1 MSCFLF
7 SLRFTA
13 PVHFGLSD
21 AAMSLYASEETFR
34 ADTLFS
40 ALCHTALHAEGEA
53 GVTRLC
59 EAVRRGELTLSDAMP
74 YCGDTFYLPKPFIH
88 APSSE
93 ELPARQRKTM
103 KKLRWL
109 PMHAFERFSVSVHGG
124 AAFVPETAEGFGVHE
139 DYTKAAVT
147 DGEDANPY
155 QVGVFRFFEDCGL
168 WFMLCCP
175 EEDGPYY
182 ETLLRLL
189 GMSGIGGKTS
199 AGYGSF
205 EIEDVIF
212 LDEPFD
218 DQTEWLHDALARESN
233 SYLLLTT
240 ALPETEDL
248 EAVLEGAYYQLTR
261 RGGFIQSETYTA
273 EPQKKDTQYFLAAGS
288 VLKRK
293 FSGGL
298 FNVGESG
305 KHPVYR
311 YSAPVLLGVSL

>member
-93 ELPARQRKTM
+93 ELPAKQRKTM

-124 AAFVPETAEGFGVHE
+124 AAFVPETAEGFGVR
-139 DYTKAAVT
+139 K
-147 DGEDANPY
+147 
-155 QVGVFRFFEDCGL
+155 
-168 WFMLCCP
+168 
-175 EEDGPYY
+175 
-182 ETLLRLL
+182 RLL
-189 GMSGIGGKTS
+189 
-199 AGYGSF
+199 
-205 EIEDVIF
+205 
-212 LDEPFD
+212 
-218 DQTEWLHDALARESN
+218 QTVR
-233 SYLLLTT
+233 T
-240 ALPETEDL
+240 
-248 EAVLEGAYYQLTR
+248 LTR
-261 RGGFIQSETYTA
+261 IRSACSGSLKIAACGSCCAARRRTA
-273 EPQKKDTQYFLAAGS
+273 PIMKRCS
-288 VLKRK
+288 VC
-293 FSGGL
+293 
-298 FNVGESG
+298 
-305 KHPVYR
+305 
-311 YSAPVLLGVSL
+311 SA

>member
-103 KKLRWL
+103 KSCAGSRCMPLSDFL
-109 PMHAFERFSVSVHGG
+109 CPY
-124 AAFVPETAEGFGVHE
+124 TAGPHLFQKQR
-139 DYTKAAVT
+139 KASACMRIT
-147 DGEDANPY
+147 
-155 QVGVFRFFEDCGL
+155 RK
-168 WFMLCCP
+168 
-175 EEDGPYY
+175 
-182 ETLLRLL
+182 RLL
-189 GMSGIGGKTS
+189 
-199 AGYGSF
+199 
-205 EIEDVIF
+205 
-212 LDEPFD
+212 
-218 DQTEWLHDALARESN
+218 QTVR
-233 SYLLLTT
+233 T
-240 ALPETEDL
+240 
-248 EAVLEGAYYQLTR
+248 LTR
-261 RGGFIQSETYTA
+261 IRSACSGSLKIAACGSCCAARRRTA
-273 EPQKKDTQYFLAAGS
+273 PIMKRCS
-288 VLKRK
+288 VC
-293 FSGGL
+293 
-298 FNVGESG
+298 
-305 KHPVYR
+305 
-311 YSAPVLLGVSL
+311 SA

>member
-74 YCGDTFYLPKPFIH
+74 YRDDTFYLPKPFIH

-109 PMHAFERFSVSVHGG
+109 PVHAFERFSVSVHGG
-124 AAFVPETAEGFGVHE
+124 AAFVPETADGFGVHE

-147 DGEDANPY
+147 DG
-155 QVGVFRFFEDCGL
+155 GR
-168 WFMLCCP
+168 
-175 EEDGPYY
+175 
-182 ETLLRLL
+182 
-189 GMSGIGGKTS
+189 
-199 AGYGSF
+199 
-205 EIEDVIF
+205 
-212 LDEPFD
+212 
-218 DQTEWLHDALARESN
+218 
-233 SYLLLTT
+233 
-240 ALPETEDL
+240 
-248 EAVLEGAYYQLTR
+248 
-261 RGGFIQSETYTA
+261 
-273 EPQKKDTQYFLAAGS
+273 
-288 VLKRK
+288 
-293 FSGGL
+293 
-298 FNVGESG
+298 
-305 KHPVYR
+305 
-311 YSAPVLLGVSL
+311 

>member
-93 ELPARQRKTM
+93 ELPAKQRKTM

-124 AAFVPETAEGFGVHE
+124 AAFVPETA
-139 DYTKAAVT
+139 
-147 DGEDANPY
+147 
-155 QVGVFRFFEDCGL
+155 
-168 WFMLCCP
+168 
-175 EEDGPYY
+175 
-182 ETLLRLL
+182 
-189 GMSGIGGKTS
+189 
-199 AGYGSF
+199 
-205 EIEDVIF
+205 
-212 LDEPFD
+212 
-218 DQTEWLHDALARESN
+218 
-233 SYLLLTT
+233 
-240 ALPETEDL
+240 
-248 EAVLEGAYYQLTR
+248 
-261 RGGFIQSETYTA
+261 
-273 EPQKKDTQYFLAAGS
+273 
-288 VLKRK
+288 
-293 FSGGL
+293 
-298 FNVGESG
+298 
-305 KHPVYR
+305 
-311 YSAPVLLGVSL
+311 

>member
-34 ADTLFS
+34 SDTLFS

-93 ELPARQRKTM
+93 ELPAKQRKTM

-212 LDEPFD
+212 LD
-218 DQTEWLHDALARESN
+218 
-233 SYLLLTT
+233 
-240 ALPETEDL
+240 
-248 EAVLEGAYYQLTR
+248 
-261 RGGFIQSETYTA
+261 
-273 EPQKKDTQYFLAAGS
+273 
-288 VLKRK
+288 
-293 FSGGL
+293 
-298 FNVGESG
+298 
-305 KHPVYR
+305 
-311 YSAPVLLGVSL
+311 

>member
-93 ELPARQRKTM
+93 ELPAKQRKTM

-155 QVGVFRFFEDCGL
+155 QVGVSGSLKIAACGS
-168 WFMLCCP
+168 CCAARRRTAP
-175 EEDGPYY
+175 IMK
-182 ETLLRLL
+182 RC
-189 GMSGIGGKTS
+189 SVCS
-199 AGYGSF
+199 A
-205 EIEDVIF
+205 
-212 LDEPFD
+212 
-218 DQTEWLHDALARESN
+218 
-233 SYLLLTT
+233 
-240 ALPETEDL
+240 
-248 EAVLEGAYYQLTR
+248 
-261 RGGFIQSETYTA
+261 
-273 EPQKKDTQYFLAAGS
+273 
-288 VLKRK
+288 
-293 FSGGL
+293 
-298 FNVGESG
+298 
-305 KHPVYR
+305 
-311 YSAPVLLGVSL
+311 

>member
-21 AAMSLYASEETFR
+21 AALSLYASEESFC

-40 ALCHTALHAEGEA
+40 ALCHTALRAEGEA

-59 EAVRRGELTLSDAMP
+59 DAVRRGDLTLSDAMP
-74 YCGDTFYLPKPFIH
+74 YCGETFYLPKPFFH
-88 APSSE
+88 APSTE
-93 ELPARQRKTM
+93 KLPVKQRKTM

-109 PMHAFERFSVSVHGG
+109 PISAFERFSASVHGG
-124 AAFVPETAEGFGVHE
+124 APFVPEAGDGFGVHE

-155 QVGVFRFFEDCGL
+155 QVGVFRFFENCGL
-168 WFMLCCP
+168 WFLLCCP
-175 EEDGPYY
+175 EEDSAYY
-182 ETLLRLL
+182 ETLIRLL
-189 GMSGIGGKTS
+189 GTGGIGGKVS

-205 EIEDVIF
+205 EIEDIIF

-218 DQTEWLHDALARESN
+218 AQTEWLYDALARESG

-240 ALPETEDL
+240 ALPETQEL
-248 EAVLEGAYYQLTR
+248 EITLDGAYYQLTR
-261 RGGFIQSETYTA
+261 RSGFIQSETYAA

-298 FNVGESG
+298 YRACKSG
-305 KHPVYR
+305 NHPVYR
-311 YSAPVLLGVSL
+311 YAAPVLLGVSL